1 MRQTLGNRIREL
13 REVKDLSLREFARK
27 LDTSAAH
34 VSDIELGRRFPSDE
48 LFGKIAKTLGA
59 SVDDLRLYDYRPPVE
74 DIKRISESNPEYA
87 FAFRRM
93 VETKITPAEI
103 LAMIEKKRKGADK

>member
-1 MRQTLGNRIREL
+1 MKQTLGSRIREL
-13 REVKDLSLREFARK
+13 RELKDLSLREFAKK

-34 VSDIELGRRFPSDE
+34 MSDIELGRRFPSEE
-48 LFGKIAKTLGA
+48 LLGRIARTLGA
-59 SVDDLRLYDYRPPVE
+59 GVEDLRQYDYRPPVE

-93 VETKITPAEI
+93 VETKVTPAEI
-103 LAMIEKKRKGADK
+103 LAMIEKKRKGTDK